1 MNVVNLKLHQY
12 IIITN
17 PYIVESYFKLH
28 DENPFDPIRLN
39 CALDEEK
46 NNLKVG
52 LTSLVTYITCYKDSN
67 QKSIL
72 FSFGLGKYV
81 SVNAIIEKRTLKKWI
96 ANIDFD
102 EYFLVSKKL
111 NTKSALKYRINNS
124 VMPLYVKFNSKD
136 IVRTYNTTQEGKYLM
151 SSLDRDSIGIN
162 DIPRKEPTSM
172 SVIGK
177 MIDGCII
184 RKVRNSESS

>member
-1 MNVVNLKLHQY
+1 
-12 IIITN
+12 
-17 PYIVESYFKLH
+17 
-28 DENPFDPIRLN
+28 
-39 CALDEEK
+39 
-46 NNLKVG
+46 
-52 LTSLVTYITCYKDSN
+52 
-67 QKSIL
+67 
-72 FSFGLGKYV
+72 
-81 SVNAIIEKRTLKKWI
+81 
-96 ANIDFD
+96 
-102 EYFLVSKKL
+102 
-111 NTKSALKYRINNS
+111 
-124 VMPLYVKFNSKD
+124 MPLYVKFNSKD